1 MKTRTS
7 ESEFGK
13 ETVKV
18 SHTEPTLKEY
28 QARVSDEQLAR
39 MVTDG
44 LNRHKFLK
52 MIRDAGK
59 DVGLLE
65 EAEAKLEEGEEM
77 DFAKVLG
84 TKKGETGVKR
94 ALAARE
100 IEGKILEGFVWE
112 ILNFLPQER
121 GMVGKIRQGWAK
133 WSQKAKFI
141 KDFGLEGVTE
151 VSTPEE
157 VIVAFQARP
166 NEENEW
172 D

>member
-28 QARVSDEQLAR
+28 QARVSDDKIAQL
-39 MVTDG
+39 VTDG

-59 DVGLLE
+59 VLAGEAPECKRAETAAKRQL
-65 EAEAKLEEGEEM
+65 EAEAVG
-77 DFAKVLG
+77 
-84 TKKGETGVKR
+84 KKI
-94 ALAARE
+94 A
-100 IEGKILEGFVWE
+100 EGFVWD
-112 ILNFLPQER
+112 ILAFLPVER

-151 VSTPEE
+151 ASTTEE
-157 VIVAFQARP
+157 VIAAFQARP
-166 NEENEW
+166 EEENEW